1 MVQPALL
8 RQEAPQELPIHL
20 SMLSRQPPCRIDNQS
35 IACDACQ
42 RTFRGQVCFNK
53 RKTSKLCDKL
63 KRCDRCMTYFWLQK
77 NKQHV
82 CGVSY
87 CPTCRADKPVR
98 HLCYMVPNN
107 LESTKKLDRSKFLL
121 CFYDLETRRENQISA
136 NMFRHESNL
145 CISQQVC
152 QACIT
157 NQEEICERCGVR
169 ENVFYGTDSV
179 ERFLSHLVRL
189 SINFNVTVIAHN
201 QGRFDG
207 CFILQEMCKD
217 FSRWTPEIVRNG
229 TKLMLI
235 RCGSSLRFID
245 RLNFIQLPL
254 SQFPEAFNIAG
265 CKGHFPHYFNTT
277 GNENYVGD
285 IPDVNFYG
293 ADLMKPR
300 EREAFLNWHRE
311 QRSAGYIFDMR
322 YEMIKYCREDVNIL
336 RQSCLKFRDCFLK
349 TNNVDPFLECIT
361 IASACNL
368 VFRRNFLKRETI
380 GIVPQNGY
388 RLSDKQTT
396 IASRGCS
403 GKPTHTTSL
412 SRTAV

>member
-1 MVQPALL
+1 
-8 RQEAPQELPIHL
+8 
-20 SMLSRQPPCRIDNQS
+20 
-35 IACDACQ
+35 
-42 RTFRGQVCFNK
+42 
-53 RKTSKLCDKL
+53 
-63 KRCDRCMTYFWLQK
+63 MTYFWLQK

-245 RLNFIQLPL
+245 SLNYIQLLL

-265 CKGHFPHYFNTT
+265 CKGYFPHYFNTT

-285 IPDVNFYG
+285 IPDVGFYG

-322 YEMIKYCREDVNIL
+322 HEILEYCREDVNIL

-368 VFRRNFLKRETI
+368 VFRRNFLKPETI

-388 RLSDKQTT
+388 RLSDKQST

-403 GKPTHTTSL
+403 GKPTRTTSL

>member
-1 MVQPALL
+1 MDVRGRELL
-8 RQEAPQELPIHL
+8 TQMARELCQNTGVDLSHGGRYEHVELFQNYLPEYTIVVVLAPRDILPVASGRPRLNLIMENFHYNVIFSL
-20 SMLSRQPPCRIDNQS
+20 TGAFSVSYFCECCSQRYSDKRRHKNCPYICPCCHDNPPCRIDNQS
-35 IACDACQ
+35 VACNARQ

-121 CFYDLETRRENQISA
+121 CFYDLETRQENQISA

-201 QGRFDG
+201 EGRFNG
-207 CFILQEMCKD
+207 CFILQETCKD

-265 CKGHFPHYFNTT
+265 CNSYLH
-277 GNENYVGD
+277 
-285 IPDVNFYG
+285 
-293 ADLMKPR
+293 
-300 EREAFLNWHRE
+300 
-311 QRSAGYIFDMR
+311 
-322 YEMIKYCREDVNIL
+322 
-336 RQSCLKFRDCFLK
+336 
-349 TNNVDPFLECIT
+349 
-361 IASACNL
+361 
-368 VFRRNFLKRETI
+368 
-380 GIVPQNGY
+380 
-388 RLSDKQTT
+388 
-396 IASRGCS
+396 
-403 GKPTHTTSL
+403 
-412 SRTAV
+412 